1 MGNIILGSDI
11 DDCIL
16 DTVSLLLEEVNK
28 KLSSSLKYED
38 IKVHSLAEAFNIDE
52 DIVDSIVLETISR
65 NEIPSMSGSSLVI
78 SQLSMILDSPI
89 FFISKRSE
97 DEFFLSKTR
106 LQLINAGIDC
116 EYLLYHTKDKV
127 SVINDNNIS
136 IFIEDRL
143 DTIMDI
149 YNNTNCTIFIF
160 DHPWNRNIAEN
171 VRIWRIRNWAEIRD
185 LLMIERLNNE
195 V

>member
-16 DTVSLLLEEVNK
+16 DTASILLEEVNK

-52 DIVDSIVLETISR
+52 DIIEDIILEIISR

-89 FFISKRSE
+89 SFISKRSE

-171 VRIWRIRNWAEIRD
+171 VRIWRIRNWVEIRD
-185 LLMIERLNNE
+185 LLMIGRLNNE

>member
-1 MGNIILGSDI
+1 M
-11 DDCIL
+11 
-16 DTVSLLLEEVNK
+16 
-28 KLSSSLKYED
+28 
-38 IKVHSLAEAFNIDE
+38 
-52 DIVDSIVLETISR
+52 
-65 NEIPSMSGSSLVI
+65 
-78 SQLSMILDSPI
+78 
-89 FFISKRSE
+89 
-97 DEFFLSKTR
+97 
-106 LQLINAGIDC
+106 INAGIDC

-171 VRIWRIRNWAEIRD
+171 VRIWRIRNWVEIRD
-185 LLMIERLNNE
+185 LLMIGRLNNE